1 MSTTITFTVPGV
13 AKGKAR
19 PRFSRRGKFTVAY
32 TPTETV
38 RRENLVALFY
48 KQAAPSLPPHSGA
61 VRLLVEATY
70 AMPQSW
76 SGKKLDAMRGQYKC
90 TKPDWDNVGKL
101 VSDALNA
108 IAWTDDAVVA
118 DGQVKKVW
126 GDVDSMSVTIERI

>member
-19 PRFSRRGKFTVAY
+19 PRFANRGKFKIAY
-32 TPTETV
+32 TPEETV

-48 KQAAPSLPPHSGA
+48 KQAAPDTPPHSGA
-61 VRLLVEATY
+61 IRLSLVATY

-76 SGKKLDAMRGQYKC
+76 SGKKKAAMRGEYKC

-118 DGQVKKVW
+118 DGRVTKLW